1 MGASEKLIAIGVF
14 LVIGLAASPFFF
26 ETVNAGTV
34 KSGYL
39 YGNHTTILNQG
50 MHFPIN
56 PLATWVTIDTREKT
70 LYLKADVIIS
80 GTGTEEDVV
89 ETHLIPNV
97 KALLRQAGRSVE
109 KAEYLFDDATVS
121 AASQHMLEQLQPL
134 MREKG
139 FEVSA
144 VLFRNIQPPAFIN
157 TAIQKKKEREQLAEQ
172 QKAELQRFETEQ
184 QQKVKQAQ
192 AELDASIKQADMI
205 KALADA
211 RAYEIT
217 TINESLAGST
227 NFIKLESLK
236 ALQTMSANPANKLI
250 ILDGSSPAPI
260 PFMNLADLAK

>member
-1 MGASEKLIAIGVF
+1 MDLSIQYRAI
-14 LVIGLAASPFFF
+14 P
-26 ETVNAGTV
+26 E
-34 KSGYL
+34 
-39 YGNHTTILNQG
+39 
-50 MHFPIN
+50 
-56 PLATWVTIDTREKT
+56 
-70 LYLKADVIIS
+70 KADVIIS